1 MSVLRVAIVG
11 LGIGKAPLEAY
22 ARLPALYRVS
32 VLCDLDRARAQE
44 AASGYGAIF
53 VETDF
58 AKVLARDDVDVIDIC
73 TPPNQ
78 HFAMIEQS
86 VAAGRHVV
94 CEKPLVGSLRDCDAL
109 IELQNR
115 SRAKIVPIFQYR
127 WGRGLQRL
135 KHLVD
140 RGIAGKA
147 YLATIETSW
156 RREADYYAVAWR
168 GKYAT
173 ELGGVC
179 LTQAI
184 HAHDMLSYLNGPVA
198 KVFART
204 ATRVNPIEVE
214 DCAAA
219 SLEMAD
225 GSLATLSATLGAS
238 VEISR
243 LRFMYENLTAESQSP
258 EPYRPGKDP
267 WIITGKTPEAQARI
281 DAALAGFKPGLES
294 FEGQFAAMHAALTT
308 GAPSPVSLQDARRS
322 LELITALYHSAATGT
337 AVRLPVGA
345 EHPLYAGWV
354 PGLKS
359 SIRKAQ

>member
-11 LGIGKAPLEAY
+11 LGIGKSHLEAY
-22 ARLPALYRVS
+22 ARLPDLYRVS

-44 AASGYGAIF
+44 AAAGYGAIF
-53 VETDF
+53 VETEF

-73 TPPNQ
+73 TPPDQ
-78 HFAMIEQS
+78 HFAMIEQ
-86 VAAGRHVV
+86 AILAGRHVV
-94 CEKPLVGSLRDCDAL
+94 CEKPLVGSLRDCDRL
-109 IELQNR
+109 IELQSR
-115 SRAKIVPIFQYR
+115 SKAKIVPIFQYR

-140 RGIAGKA
+140 LGIAGKA

-198 KVFART
+198 RVFART

-214 DCAAA
+214 DCAAV

-225 GSLATLSATLGAS
+225 GSLATLAATLGAA

-243 LRFMYENLTAESQSP
+243 LRFMYQNLTAESQSP
-258 EPYRPGKDP
+258 EPYRPGKEP
-267 WIITGKTPEAQARI
+267 WQITGKTPEIERQIAQA
-281 DAALAGFKPGLES
+281 LADFKPGLES
-294 FEGQFAAMHAALTT
+294 FEGQFEAMHASLA
-308 GAPSPVSLQDARRS
+308 GHAPVPVTLEDARRS
-322 LELITALYHSAATGT
+322 LELITALYHSAASGEQL
-337 AVRLPVGA
+337 RLPVGP
-345 EHPLYAGWV
+345 EHECYGGWV
-354 PGLKS
+354 P
-359 SIRKAQ
+359 